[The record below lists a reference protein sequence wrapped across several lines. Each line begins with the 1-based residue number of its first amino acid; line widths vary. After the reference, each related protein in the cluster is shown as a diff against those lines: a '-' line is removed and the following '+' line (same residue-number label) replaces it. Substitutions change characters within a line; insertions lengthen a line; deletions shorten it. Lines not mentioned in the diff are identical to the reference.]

1 VSSEYAD
8 TNVTLGSSI
17 INCTTMNHASP
28 AQGANFFILN
38 DKKNDSNLSTTLTFD
53 AGTSTINLGVVY
65 NGSGRF
71 ARFTPNGATFHIV
84 NFIGDGTNPG
94 ALHYAGS
101 ALDPT
106 PGVSGHYTTLT
117 AQNGPMTITVS
128 STSETYP
135 INAETLTFTGDCSQ
149 VITLTGPSEGLEL
162 SGAIARAGSGY
173 AVGDTVTLDG
183 EDVWTITA
191 VDGGGA
197 VTALE
202 LTTPSAELYS
212 DGSTWDAINWA
223 PHAGSG
229 SNLRITL
236 TTSIAQQY
244 ITSSAP
250 TLDFVDA
257 TNMHA
262 LGTVPFTIT
271 HGTDSGNNSNLR
283 FDPSLPACYAPT
295 LISAMARTKQGTSAP
310 DFIVAAQSA
319 ENEYGLFKKT
329 TNYFFAMLQGP
340 VMRYNSPFGVEQVR
354 FNLSAPLAEGMELLA
369 VLHFDGGTRQSA
381 AKLIST
387 DNYDEGITYIQ
398 LGPSNFNN
406 GVRGAADYYFDI
418 RSIGSVLAG
427 VELPIEIDLDIDE
440 DP

>member
-1 VSSEYAD
+1 
-8 TNVTLGSSI
+8 
-17 INCTTMNHASP
+17 M
-28 AQGANFFILN
+28 
-38 DKKNDSNLSTTLTFD
+38 
-53 AGTSTINLGVVY
+53 
-65 NGSGRF
+65 
-71 ARFTPNGATFHIV
+71 
-84 NFIGDGTNPG
+84 
-94 ALHYAGS
+94 
-101 ALDPT
+101 
-106 PGVSGHYTTLT
+106 
-117 AQNGPMTITVS
+117 
-128 STSETYP
+128 
-135 INAETLTFTGDCSQ
+135 
-149 VITLTGPSEGLEL
+149 
-162 SGAIARAGSGY
+162 
-173 AVGDTVTLDG
+173 GDTVHG
-183 EDVWTITA
+183 EDVTITA

-202 LTTPSAELYS
+202 LTTERRTLFRRQHVGC
-212 DGSTWDAINWA
+212 D
-223 PHAGSG
+223 
-229 SNLRITL
+229 NLVRIYVTL
-236 TTSIAQQY
+236 TTSIEQY
-244 ITSSAP
+244 IERADP
-250 TLDFVDA
+250 RFRRRDQ
-257 TNMHA
+257 HA
-262 LGTVPFTIT
+262 CAWNRAVYVT
-271 HGTDSGNNSNLR
+271 HGTDSGNNTNLR

-295 LISAMARTKQGTSAP
+295 LISAMARTKQGISAP
-310 DFIVAAQSA
+310 DFIVAAQSS

-381 AKLIST
+381 AKPINT